1 MATYIT
7 PGVSEVA
14 WVTTIADAAVMTA
27 AEANAGVDLTPFVTG
42 MPTIPRGTNLSD
54 NSDLSST
61 FESRNVGTRG
71 GDLIDVIGKRHVASG
86 DDTFYT
92 TLTEDTVGFLAVAR
106 QGLAAAGTWA
116 ANDRYDVFPATVSS
130 LEDGTPGRNDIDT
143 VIAHLVVTTAPDRD
157 KLVIA

>member
-7 PGVSEVA
+7 PGVSEVH
-14 WVTTIADAAVMTA
+14 WVTTISDTTAMTA
-27 AEANAGVDLTPFVTG
+27 GEGNAGVDLSAFAQA

-71 GDLIDVIGKRHVASG
+71 GDLVDLVIKRHVASG
-86 DDTFYT
+86 DDTAYT
-92 TLTEDTVGFLAVAR
+92 TLTEDTVGFLVVAR
-106 QGLAAAGTWA
+106 QGLAATGTFA
-116 ANDRYDVFPATVSS
+116 TADRYDVFPATVSS

-143 VIAHLVVTTAPDRD
+143 AIAHLVVTSAPDRD
-157 KLVIA
+157 QTVA